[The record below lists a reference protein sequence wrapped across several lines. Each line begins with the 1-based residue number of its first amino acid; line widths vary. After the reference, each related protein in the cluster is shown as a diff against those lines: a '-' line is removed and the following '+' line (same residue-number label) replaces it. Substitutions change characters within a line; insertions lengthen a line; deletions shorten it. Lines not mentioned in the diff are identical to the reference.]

1 MKTVELRFE
10 TAGAETD
17 YFMREAFNTLRT
29 NVLFCGTSVKTIAV
43 TSCFAHEGKTTV
55 SLEMAKSLAE
65 AEKRVLFIDADL
77 RKSVTVSRYTDQKGI
92 EGLSQL
98 LSGQSALAD
107 TVYRTQVAG
116 LDVIFAGPFP
126 PNPTEL
132 LGGESFRQLIEAVSP
147 HYDYVIIDAPPLGL
161 VVDAS
166 VIAGVCDGAIL
177 VVNQGKVKYRVAQDV
192 VEQLRKS
199 GCRVLGAVLNQPFS
213 RRSSE
218 KDAYYKYRK
227 EP

>member
-98 LSGQSALAD
+98 MQTIRTVKKAYHPALKLEGILLTMFDGRTNLSQQVVQEVKRHFGAQVFPVVIPRSVRLSEAPSYGQPINVYDRASKGAKAYEKLA
-107 TVYRTQVAG
+107 
-116 LDVIFAGPFP
+116 
-126 PNPTEL
+126 NC
-132 LGGESFRQLIEAVSP
+132 LIE
-147 HYDYVIIDAPPLGL
+147 G
-161 VVDAS
+161 
-166 VIAGVCDGAIL
+166 
-177 VVNQGKVKYRVAQDV
+177 
-192 VEQLRKS
+192 
-199 GCRVLGAVLNQPFS
+199 
-213 RRSSE
+213 
-218 KDAYYKYRK
+218 
-227 EP
+227 